1 MQVTRCRL
9 ILHDSLYYATREMGR
24 LYETEKVIH
33 NWALTYA
40 LGLIQKPYR
49 SFNSVPT
56 YQEDLT
62 PINAAGV
69 YVTPAKPIHYDYV
82 ISTFKLADNRHRPFS
97 TVSNT
102 RKRELKI
109 TVTNKPSFGKA
120 KELAQE
126 SEFEFFIVGELPERV
141 PKWIRL
147 GLWMSKAKI
156 EIEDCQDL
164 TVQRGKFTCPHLLN
178 PLDLSIRP
186 QLYDLISM
194 PPVSLLQNAT
204 LTGEYVAF
212 QREQET
218 VCLPATMRYFA
229 NSS

>member
-9 ILHDSLYYATREMGR
+9 TLHDSLYYATREMGR

-56 YQEDLT
+56 YQDDLT
-62 PINAAGV
+62 PINTAGV

-102 RKRELKI
+102 RKKELGIKI
-109 TVTNKPSFGKA
+109 TNKPSFGKA
-120 KELAQE
+120 KELAPE
-126 SEFEFFIVGELPERV
+126 SEFEFFIVGKLPDQL

-147 GLWMSKAKI
+147 GLWMSKAQI
-156 EIEDCQDL
+156 EVNKELLL
-164 TVQRGKFTCPHLLN
+164 TPKNGIFTCSHLLN
-178 PLDLSIRP
+178 PIDLSVTP
-186 QLYDLISM
+186 ELYDLISM
-194 PPVSLLQNAT
+194 PPVSLLQNARFN
-204 LTGEYVAF
+204 GEYVEF
-212 QREQET
+212 GE
-218 VCLPATMRYFA
+218 VCLPTSMAYFA
-229 NSS
+229 NAT

>member
-1 MQVTRCRL
+1 MQVTRCNL

-49 SFNSVPT
+49 SFDSVPT
-56 YQEDLT
+56 YKEDLT
-62 PINAAGV
+62 PINQAGV

-102 RKRELKI
+102 RKKELGI

-120 KELAQE
+120 KELAPE
-126 SEFEFFIVGELPERV
+126 SEFEFYIIGKLLDQL

-147 GLWMSKAKI
+147 GLWMSKARV
-156 EIEDCQDL
+156 EIQDVEPSL
-164 TVQRGKFTCPHLLN
+164 TPKRGVFTCSHLLN
-178 PLDLSIRP
+178 PIDLPILP
-186 QLYDLISM
+186 ELYDLISM
-194 PPVSLLQNAT
+194 PPVSLLQNARFN
-204 LTGEYVAF
+204 GEYVEF
-212 QREQET
+212 GD
-218 VCLPATMRYFA
+218 VCFPTSMAYFA
-229 NSS
+229 AT